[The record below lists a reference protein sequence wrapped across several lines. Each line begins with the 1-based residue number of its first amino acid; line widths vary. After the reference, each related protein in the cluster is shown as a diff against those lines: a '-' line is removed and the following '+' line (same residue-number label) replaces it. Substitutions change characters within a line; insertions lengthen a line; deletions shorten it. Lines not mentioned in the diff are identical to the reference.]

1 VQRISILTIRAFVA
15 VLCLLGVRA
24 VAQEQESTVTLVVS
38 VAEQKL
44 AVLRDGGLL
53 KKYPVSTSKYGL
65 GDNLGSYK
73 TPVGR
78 LRVCEKIGDDLTA
91 GTVLKARH
99 TTGEV
104 LPANAPGRDPIVTR
118 IMWLDGLEP
127 QNANAKGRGIYIH
140 GTVEESKIGQPVSY
154 GCIRMRSQD
163 VVEVFEEV
171 SLDTTVTI
179 MAEKFPHYPK
189 YTPPKP
195 PVIVAAKPA
204 PATIASANKAA
215 PATAAPAPVAKGPIT
230 TPAPAIVAQ
239 TKPNLDKAGT
249 KNPGAS
255 LAMQGSIL
263 DAGLPEGPKML
274 APVEPKDVPRLSPYT
289 PGLPADSAF
298 SLQGIARDLSPVIR
312 AADTD
317 ATAREAAAKAEKD
330 AAAADSADP
339 KPTPRVAFR
348 AGSADDKR
356 KQ

>member
-1 VQRISILTIRAFVA
+1 
-15 VLCLLGVRA
+15 VLCLLGGRT

-53 KKYPVSTSKYGL
+53 KKYPVSTSKFGL

-195 PVIVAAKPA
+195 PVIVAAKPPPAKA
-204 PATIASANKAA
+204 PTPTPAPIASASKAA
-215 PATAAPAPVAKGPIT
+215 PMAPPAAVAKGPPST
-230 TPAPAIVAQ
+230 SAPAVVAQ
-239 TKPNLDKAGT
+239 AKPNPDKST
-249 KNPGAS
+249 KAEPPRNPGAS

-263 DAGLPEGPKML
+263 DAGLPQGPKML

-330 AAAADSADP
+330 AATAEAADP

-348 AGSADDKR
+348 AGSADEKR

>member
-1 VQRISILTIRAFVA
+1 M
-15 VLCLLGVRA
+15 LCLLGVRA
-24 VAQEQESTVTLVVS
+24 IAQEGESTVTLVVS

-53 KKYPVSTSKYGL
+53 KKYPVSTSKFGL

-179 MAEKFPHYPK
+179 IADKFPHYPK

-195 PVIVAAKPA
+195 PVIAAAKPA
-204 PATIASANKAA
+204 PAKVPTPAPSAIASANKST
-215 PATAAPAPVAKGPIT
+215 PATSAPAPVAKGPPS
-230 TPAPAIVAQ
+230 TPAPAVVAQ
-239 TKPNLDKAGT
+239 TKPNLDKSGKIEPP

-263 DAGLPEGPKML
+263 DAGLPQGPKML

-289 PGLPADSAF
+289 PGLPEDSAF

-312 AADTD
+312 AADAD
-317 ATAREAAAKAEKD
+317 AAAREAAVKAEKD
-330 AAAADSADP
+330 AATAESADP

-348 AGSADDKR
+348 AGTADDKR